1 MVAPPRDWR
10 PIRPTE
16 IIGALAFLL
25 ATWFAFVIF
34 GLGIATALFNR
45 EIITDERA
53 GVFLGPTMVF
63 GSLVAFAVTVAT
75 SAFRRRRRARTAAP
89 FVGSSL
95 VAALIAYLAYVF
107 TALVGWVVFVPGNPG
122 EALPFALHTALD
134 WPAFVIAIAS
144 LIVSLAFFAY
154 LPWRTR
160 NLM

>member
-1 MVAPPRDWR
+1 
-10 PIRPTE
+10 
-16 IIGALAFLL
+16 
-25 ATWFAFVIF
+25 
-34 GLGIATALFNR
+34 
-45 EIITDERA
+45 
-53 GVFLGPTMVF
+53 
-63 GSLVAFAVTVAT
+63 
-75 SAFRRRRRARTAAP
+75 
-89 FVGSSL
+89 

-107 TALVGWVVFVPGNPG
+107 TALVGWVVFVPGNPR